1 MDQNAYAR
9 NMGPRT
15 NETDQP
21 DRIAERQAQILG
33 AASRVLAERGA
44 RALRLS
50 DVADEAGVSIGMVQ
64 HYFRTRADLLL
75 HTFRSA
81 YEEAAGALDAISAQ
95 EPDPSRRLVQLV
107 RHSIRVDRWPL
118 WLEYWGAAY
127 REPEIRSRCE
137 GEYRRWA
144 GHFFDT
150 IEAGVEDG
158 SFTPADPVD
167 DIADR
172 LLVLI
177 DGLAVRLLLQDAR
190 IDHERA
196 LHLIGEALRRELGL
210 AADPIS

>member
-1 MDQNAYAR
+1 MGASANESDQSD
-9 NMGPRT
+9 RT
-15 NETDQP
+15 
-21 DRIAERQAQILG
+21 AERQLQILR

-64 HYFRTRADLLL
+64 HYFRSRADLLL

-81 YEEAAGALDAISAQ
+81 YEEAAGALDALSAE
-95 EPDPSRRLVQLV
+95 EPDPQRRLVLLV

-137 GEYRRWA
+137 GEYRRWSR
-144 GHFFDT
+144 HFHDT
-150 IEAGVEDG
+150 IEAGVADG
-158 SFTPADPVD
+158 SFHPADPVD

-196 LHLIGEALRRELGL
+196 LHLIGEALRRDLGL
-210 AADPIS
+210 TVNPVA